1 MTIYQE
7 DTSVIFRLDTG
18 IDDALLA
25 NATEISILVQKP
37 SGTNVTWTATQYI
50 DPDDGATSEIIY
62 ITGSGDLDEAGNYIL
77 QSYIE
82 WGTNTHHGDS
92 TIVTVYEPLTSRV
105 NVSQLIRYFG
115 TYYRFIDVQTFTE
128 YNTDPED
135 GTDSDILY
143 EDFELYSEQ
152 ASDELANLCASKGIT
167 LTNNQTY
174 VALCHLVA
182 DYFEMGNPDFS
193 FRSQSQAPGVSF
205 SRGDKTGPRQA
216 LEKMLKSISDSA
228 RIGSVTCGRGASTEI
243 IRIKDAKNYPN
254 RWKRTGIPAYDSTSD
269 GFDSE
274 EVSDMGYDY
283 NDYE

>member
-1 MTIYQE
+1 MTIYKG
-7 DTSVIFRLDTG
+7 DTSIVFRLDTG
-18 IDDALLA
+18 VGNLDI
-25 NATEISILVQKP
+25 ATKIEIHVLKP
-37 SGTNVTWTATQYI
+37 SGATDTWTATKY
-50 DPDDGATSEIIY
+50 GTTSEITY
-62 ITGSGDLDEAGNYIL
+62 TSTTGDLDEAGNYIL

-82 WGTNTHHGDS
+82 WGANIHYGD
-92 TIVTVYEPLTSRV
+92 TTTVVVYEPLSSRV
-105 NVSQLIRYFG
+105 NVSQLINYFG

-182 DYFEMGNPDFS
+182 DYFEMGNPDWA

-228 RIGSVTCGRGASTEI
+228 RIGNVTCGRGASTEI

-254 RWKRTGIPAYDSTSD
+254 RWKRTGIPAYDSTED

>member
-1 MTIYQE
+1 MTIYKG
-7 DTSVIFRLDTG
+7 DTSIVFRLDTG
-18 IDDALLA
+18 VDNLDI
-25 NATEISILVQKP
+25 ATKIEIHVLKP
-37 SGTNVTWTATQYI
+37 GGTAVIWTATQY
-50 DPDDGATSEIIY
+50 GTTSEITY
-62 ITGSGDLDEAGNYIL
+62 TSTTGDLDEAGNYIL

-82 WGTNTHHGDS
+82 WGANIHYGDAI
-92 TIVTVYEPLTSRV
+92 TIIVYEPLTSRV
-105 NVSQLIRYFG
+105 NVSQLIKYFG

-182 DYFEMGNPDFS
+182 DYFEMGNPDWA

-228 RIGSVTCGRGASTEI
+228 RISSVTSGRGAATEI

-254 RWKRTGIPAYDSTSD
+254 RWKRTGIPAYDSTED

>member
-1 MTIYQE
+1 MTIYQN
-7 DTSVIFRLDTG
+7 DTSVVFRLDTG

-25 NATEISILVQKP
+25 TATKIEIKTRKP
-37 SGTNVTWTATQYI
+37 SGTEVTWTAIQYI
-50 DPDDGATSEIIY
+50 DPDDGATSEITY
-62 ITGSGDLDEAGNYIL
+62 TSTVGDLDEVGDYSL

-82 WGTNTHHGDS
+82 WGTNVHYGDS
-92 TIVTVYEPLTSRV
+92 VVITVYVPQSGRV

-115 TYYRFIDVQTFTE
+115 TYYRFIDVQTFNE
-128 YNTDPED
+128 YNSDE

-152 ASDELANLCASKGIT
+152 AYDELINLILSKNIT

-205 SRGDKTGPRQA
+205 SRGDKTGPRTA
-216 LEKMLKSISDSA
+216 LDKLLKSIADSA
-228 RIGSVTCGRGASTEI
+228 KISNVTSGRGAAIEI

-274 EVSDMGYDY
+274 EVSDMGLDY